1 MPVIAFIA
9 LGSNL
14 GDRRANIMKAIEL
27 LKSAGK
33 VEIMKVSSLHETEPE
48 GGPPQGKFLDGAA
61 EIRTELSPHELLAHL
76 KQVEQETGRR
86 PSGVRWGPREIDL
99 DILLYGDL
107 TVNDPDL
114 TIPHPL
120 LHLRAFMAGPL
131 AEIAPG
137 AFHPV
142 IRKTASGIFEGLSGK
157 KI

>member
-1 MPVIAFIA
+1 
-9 LGSNL
+9 
-14 GDRRANIMKAIEL
+14 MKAIEL

-33 VEIMKVSSLHETEPE
+33 VEVVKVSSFYETEPE

-61 EIRTELSPHELLAHL
+61 EIRTALSPHDLLAHL
-76 KQVEQETGRR
+76 KQVEMETGRR

-114 TIPHPL
+114 VIPHPL
-120 LHLRAFMAGPL
+120 LHLRAFMIGPL

-142 IRKTASGIFEGLSGK
+142 AGKTASQILEGLSGK